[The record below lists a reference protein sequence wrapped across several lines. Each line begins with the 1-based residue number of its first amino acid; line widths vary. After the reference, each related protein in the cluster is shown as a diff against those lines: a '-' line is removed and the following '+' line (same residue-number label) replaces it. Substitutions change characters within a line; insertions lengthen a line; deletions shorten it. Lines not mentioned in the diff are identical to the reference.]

1 MYGLEEYVQ
10 PIVAI
15 YVLWLLWFLG
25 LIATALWSSRSVKRQ
40 HPALE
45 SGYRVLIT
53 VGGLLMFGFHPWPG
67 LDVQYLLWRPLNGIA
82 GWLLV
87 ALTFAGF
94 VFAFW
99 ARALHGASN
108 TSGQNIIE
116 TGPYSVVR
124 HPLYT
129 GVIIAAF
136 ASAMVFGKPSSLAGT
151 VLLTIAFMVKILFEE
166 GVLRSETGRYDDY
179 AERVPMLVPFLPNR
193 LWGKR
198 YTPHVAPSL
207 PRAIEET
214 PAAVEETPAAIEET
228 PAAIDETPVAT
239 AETPAAIDLL
249 SPALAAAPVAAGT
262 QMSLPLASP
271 VPLPEPATVP
281 VSEKTAD
288 EPVAP
293 AADEAPA
300 QPALSEAMSITKR

>member
-1 MYGLEEYVQ
+1 MYGLEETVQ

-15 YVLWLLWFLG
+15 FVLWLLWFLG
-25 LIATALWSSRSVKRQ
+25 LIATALWSSRSAKRR

-45 SGYRVLIT
+45 IGYRVLVT

-99 ARALHGASN
+99 ARTLPGASN
-108 TSGQNIIE
+108 TSGQSNIIE

-136 ASAMVFGKPSSLAGT
+136 ASAMVFGKPSSLAGA

-166 GVLRSETGRYDDY
+166 SVLRSETGRYDDY
-179 AERVPMLVPFLPNR
+179 AERVPMLVPFLHNR
-193 LWGKR
+193 LWGER
-198 YTPHVAPSL
+198 YTPHDVPSP
-207 PRAIEET
+207 PRAIEE
-214 PAAVEETPAAIEET
+214 P
-228 PAAIDETPVAT
+228 PAAIDPLPPAS
-239 AETPAAIDLL
+239 AE
-249 SPALAAAPVAAGT
+249 APVAAGT
-262 QMSLPLASP
+262 QMSLPLVSP
-271 VPLPEPATVP
+271 VTLPEPAAVP
-281 VSEKTAD
+281 VGENTAD
-288 EPVAP
+288 ETVAP

-300 QPALSEAMSITKR
+300 QPALSEAIAITKR

>member
-25 LIATALWSSRSVKRQ
+25 LIATALWSSRSAKRR

-45 SGYRVLIT
+45 IGYRVLVT

-67 LDVQYLLWRPLNGIA
+67 LDVQYLLWRPLNGIG

-99 ARALHGASN
+99 ARTLPGASN
-108 TSGQNIIE
+108 TSGRNIIIE

-124 HPLYT
+124 HPLYS

-136 ASAMVFGKPSSLAGT
+136 ASAMVFGKPSSLAGA
-151 VLLTIAFMVKILFEE
+151 VLLTLAFMVKILFEE

-179 AERVPMLVPFLPNR
+179 AERVPMLVPFLHNR
-193 LWGKR
+193 LWGER

-207 PRAIEET
+207 PRATEEA

-228 PAAIDETPVAT
+228 PV
-239 AETPAAIDLL
+239 AIDLL
-249 SPALAAAPVAAGT
+249 PPAPAVAPVAAGT
-262 QMSLPLASP
+262 QMSLPLVSP
-271 VPLPEPATVP
+271 VTLPEPAAVP
-281 VSEKTAD
+281 VGENTAD
-288 EPVAP
+288 ETVAP
-293 AADEAPA
+293 AADDAPA
-300 QPALSEAMSITKR
+300 QPALSEAIAITKR